1 MDESL
6 NCRPIVDAKQCR
18 GGINAQQLHG
28 SYSMP
33 YPSTDMVFNLGEFRR
48 WHLDLVALNALV
60 RPRGRHRLVDYGIAL
75 LPEVILQTDA
85 HCYSVGVGEDVDFER
100 RLSDESRAKQW
111 LFDPTPRSIRFMSR
125 SENKISRA
133 EFRPIGVWKRD
144 TRMRFH
150 APRNALHV
158 SHSITEPAGNNDG
171 FDADCRTVRSV
182 MKELGHESLQLI
194 KLNVEGAEDQIIE
207 SMLQDGI
214 RPTVI
219 ITTWEGHDAFR
230 KAIRWTRRLRGAGWD
245 FAGRKGWYFTYV
257 RAG

>member
-1 MDESL
+1 
-6 NCRPIVDAKQCR
+6 
-18 GGINAQQLHG
+18 
-28 SYSMP
+28 
-33 YPSTDMVFNLGEFRR
+33 MVFNLGELRR
-48 WHLDLVALNALV
+48 WHLDLVLLNALV

-75 LPEVILQTDA
+75 LPEMILQTDA
-85 HCYSVGVGEDVDFER
+85 NCYSVGVGEDVDFER
-100 RLSDESRAKQW
+100 RLSGESRAKQW

-125 SENKISRA
+125 SESKILRA
-133 EFRPIGVWKRD
+133 EFRSVGVWKQD

-150 APRNALHV
+150 APRSALHV
-158 SHSITEPAGNNDG
+158 SHSITESVGNDQG
-171 FDADCRTVRSV
+171 FDADCRTVRSL

-214 RPTVI
+214 RPNVI

-230 KAIRWTRRLRGAGWD
+230 KAIRWTRRLREAGWD

-257 RAG
+257 RAR